1 MTWSRCLLIIPG
13 IEGENM
19 SRLQIFRVNSIV
31 CIVYPVVFLM
41 IGFPRTIGIADASPV
56 PGVLNETPADVDI
69 TLIPSRSLDTI
80 RGDRKATEEAKNEAK
95 SDRTAAEEYLEEA
108 KARIEVCKSEI
119 DMIEAKVE
127 LAKEQED
134 ETEKTHLETQVK
146 IKKLQ
151 LKSLEARKKMR
162 EAERDFADTRRRA
175 AEVLD
180 EFLKKEI
187 RLSEK
192 RDDLITLSTSNERQA
207 DPDVIERLRTEIRD
221 LEHQCLEILKDA
233 LNKQKDKA
241 NEEKDVVEKRLKLFE
256 AQHAFMLGSM

>member
-1 MTWSRCLLIIPG
+1 
-13 IEGENM
+13 
-19 SRLQIFRVNSIV
+19 
-31 CIVYPVVFLM
+31 
-41 IGFPRTIGIADASPV
+41 
-56 PGVLNETPADVDI
+56 
-69 TLIPSRSLDTI
+69 
-80 RGDRKATEEAKNEAK
+80 
-95 SDRTAAEEYLEEA
+95 
-108 KARIEVCKSEI
+108 
-119 DMIEAKVE
+119 
-127 LAKEQED
+127 
-134 ETEKTHLETQVK
+134 
-146 IKKLQ
+146 
-151 LKSLEARKKMR
+151 MR